1 MFHKNKD
8 AKTGSKPQETGEI
21 LRGEVVELHNDKL
34 LAKGVLM
41 DRDESRKRFGLNGDV
56 LAVIEMPPS
65 EEGFRKQ
72 IGIVDFGKNPEGEK
86 HNMMWDPQDNSPIK
100 IGLHCSGLTIVR
112 ATLWRRMNKFQIR
125 ELLLAETERR

>member
-72 IGIVDFGKNPEGEK
+72 IGIVDFGKTPEGEK
-86 HNMMWDPQDNSPIK
+86 HHMMWDPEDDRPIK
-100 IGLHCSGLTIVR
+100 MFSTKNRFALFGLNYSPR
-112 ATLWRRMNKFQIR
+112 DFMAAYEQIPD
-125 ELLLAETERR
+125 T